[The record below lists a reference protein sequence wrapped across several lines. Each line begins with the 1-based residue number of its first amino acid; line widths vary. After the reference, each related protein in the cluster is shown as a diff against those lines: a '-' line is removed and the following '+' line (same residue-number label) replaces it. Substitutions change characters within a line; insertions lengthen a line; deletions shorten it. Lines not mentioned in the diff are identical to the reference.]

1 MSDFRDFMTPGRSMV
16 HATGGMAATS
26 HPLATAT
33 ALDMLRRGGNAVDAG
48 IAACA
53 VLAVVEPHQT
63 GIGGDCFAIYAPAS
77 SGRVIAYNGSGRAPS
92 GATPGRLRQLGLT
105 EIPESSPHA
114 VTIPGA
120 VEAWHRLATDH
131 GTMPFG
137 DLLRPAIDLAEG
149 GAPMHERFVWDL
161 GLHLSKVRAVPDL
174 ADLFLKGDQLPRPG
188 EIHVNR
194 ALGRTLR
201 QIAES
206 GPGAFYEGE
215 VAAALCRF
223 LAHCGGLHVPQD
235 FAAHRG
241 AYVAPVAADYGGYT
255 LCQCPPNGQGVIA
268 LLILRILAHLPKDPT
283 GPIGLWR
290 YHSLMEAARIAFHY
304 RDAWLCDP
312 DHHPVDWMA
321 VLDDRFTRE
330 QADRIAADRVLDLAG
345 PVELPEHR
353 DTVYLAVVDGERNA
367 FSLINSLFDSFGS
380 GLYEPRTGVLLQSR
394 GRSFS
399 LDPGHPNAIGPGKRP
414 MHTIIPAMLTRN
426 GRAVMPFGVMG
437 GHFQPV
443 GHAFL
448 LTSIVDY
455 GLDLQR
461 AADLPRCFP
470 QGGSVWVEAGLPR
483 EIRDQLERLGHRLA
497 DRVEPLGGAQA
508 IWIDHD
514 RGVLSGASDF
524 RKDGCAL
531 GFQGRV

>member
-1 MSDFRDFMTPGRSMV
+1 VTAFRDFMAPGRSMA
-16 HATGGMAATS
+16 HATGAMAATS

-33 ALDMLRRGGNAVDAG
+33 ALDILRRGGNAVDAG

-63 GIGGDCFAIYAPAS
+63 GVGGDCFALYAPAS
-77 SGRVIAYNGSGRAPS
+77 TGQVIAYNGSGRAPS
-92 GATPGRLRQLGLT
+92 GATPDRLRQLGMT
-105 EIPESSPHA
+105 EIPDSSPHA

-131 GTMPFG
+131 GTMPFAN
-137 DLLRPAIDLAEG
+137 LLRPAIELAEN
-149 GAPMHERFVWDL
+149 GAPMHERFISDL
-161 GLHLSKVRAVPDL
+161 GLNLPKVRAAPEL
-174 ADLFLKGDQLPRPG
+174 ADLLLKNGRLPRPG
-188 EIHVNR
+188 EIYVNR

-201 QIAES
+201 QIAETGS
-206 GPGAFYEGE
+206 SAFYEGE
-215 VAAALCRF
+215 IAAELCRF
-223 LAHCGGLHVPQD
+223 LADRGGLHTPQD
-235 FAAHRG
+235 FTAHRG
-241 AYVAPVAADYGGYT
+241 AYVAPVAADYGDYT
-255 LCQCPPNGQGVIA
+255 LYECPPNGQGVIA

-283 GPIGLWR
+283 GPVGLWR
-290 YHSLMEAARIAFHY
+290 YHSLIEAARIAFHC

-312 DHHPVDWMA
+312 DHVPVDWMA

-330 QADRIAADRVLDLAG
+330 LAGRIAPDRVLELTG
-345 PVELPEHR
+345 PFDLPEHR
-353 DTVYLAVVDGERNA
+353 DTVYLAVVDCQRNA

-380 GLYEPRTGVLLQSR
+380 GLYEPRTGIVLQSR

-399 LDPGHPNAIGPGKRP
+399 LDPEHPNAIGPHKRP
-414 MHTIIPAMLTRN
+414 MHTIIPAMLTKN

-448 LTSIVDY
+448 LTSVLDY

-470 QGGSVWVEAGLPR
+470 QGGVVWVESGLPL
-483 EIRDQLERLGHRLA
+483 EIRDQLQGLGHRLA
-497 DRVEPLGGAQA
+497 DRTEPVGGAQA

-514 RGVLSGASDF
+514 HGVLSGASDC

-531 GFQGRV
+531 GIQGRV